1 MCLNLT
7 QMQSRLLLISPGQ
20 SYRLAPYLK
29 AAERLGVSL
38 TIVSDSRYSLTREVA
53 DGIQGDFTEPSA
65 LLDAIIAQAQTTPF
79 SGVVASDDSTV
90 ELAARIAT
98 RLGLPTNSI
107 ASATL
112 SHRKDLARRQL
123 QAAGLPVPEH
133 WQLDLAREIA
143 PQLQGLPYPVVLKPV
158 SLSASRGVI
167 RANDP
172 DEAAQACRTIAR
184 IIAPLSNPIER
195 QTLLIECYLPG
206 QEVAL
211 EGLLQQ
217 GVFTP
222 LALFDKPDPLTGP
235 YFEETYYITPS
246 RLPDAIQQ
254 RIRQTVADACRIYGL
269 HQGPV
274 HAELRIDGNQVWI
287 LEIASR
293 TIGGECSRSLD
304 AVLARPLEEYVLAA
318 AMGNPLPVER
328 RSGASGVLMIPI
340 PRAGV
345 LRRINGVQEIRT
357 LPHITD
363 IRISMESGQVVET
376 LPEASSYLGFIY
388 STADTPQAAE
398 QALRNAHRAL
408 DITIDPLLNS

>member
-1 MCLNLT
+1 
-7 QMQSRLLLISPGQ
+7 MQPQLLLISPGQ

-29 AAERLGVSL
+29 AAERLGVAL
-38 TIVSDSRYSLTREVA
+38 VIVSDSRYSLTREVA
-53 DGIQGDFTEPSA
+53 GGIQGDFARPEA
-65 LLDAIIAQAQTTPF
+65 LLESILTRSETTPF
-79 SGVVASDDSTV
+79 RGVVASDDSTV

-98 RLGLPTNSI
+98 TLGLPSNSI

-112 SHRKDLARRQL
+112 SRRKDLARREL
-123 QAAGLPVPEH
+123 LEAGLPVPAH
-133 WQLDLAREIA
+133 WVVELNAEIA
-143 PQLQGLPYPVVLKPV
+143 PQLRGLPYPVVLKPI

-167 RANDP
+167 RADTP
-172 DEAAQACRTIAR
+172 AEALRACQTIAR
-184 IIAPLSNPIER
+184 IIAPLNSANER
-195 QTLLIECYLPG
+195 ETLLIERYLPG
-206 QEVAL
+206 REVAL
-211 EGLLQQ
+211 EGFLQQ
-217 GVFTP
+217 GTFTP

-246 RLPDAIQQ
+246 RLPGPIQ
-254 RIRQTVADACRIYGL
+254 RHIERTVADACRVYGL

-274 HAELRIDGNQVWI
+274 HAELRIDRDQAWI

-318 AMGNPLPVER
+318 AMGSPLPVER
-328 RSGASGVLMIPI
+328 RPGASGVLMIPI

-345 LRRINGVQEIRT
+345 LRRINGIPEISA

-363 IRISMESGQVVET
+363 IRISMEPGQVVET

-388 STADTPQAAE
+388 SAAATPEAAE
-398 QALRNAHRAL
+398 QALRDAHAVL
-408 DITIDPLLNS
+408 EITIDPLLNR

>member
-1 MCLNLT
+1 
-7 QMQSRLLLISPGQ
+7 MQPQLLLISPSQ
-20 SYRLAPYLK
+20 SYRLAPYLA
-29 AAERLGVSL
+29 AAERLGVTL

-53 DGIQGDFTEPSA
+53 NGILGEF
-65 LLDAIIAQAQTTPF
+65 AQPGPLIQSILKRAKNTPLV
-79 SGVVASDDSTV
+79 GVVATDDNTV

-98 RLGLPTNSI
+98 ALELPSNSI
-107 ASATL
+107 ASAAL
-112 SHRKDLARRQL
+112 SRRKDLARSTL

-133 WQLDLAREIA
+133 WQLDLTKAIT
-143 PQLQGLPYPVVLKPV
+143 PQLQGLPYPVVLKPI

-167 RANDP
+167 RANTL
-172 DEAAQACRTIAR
+172 DEAAVACETIRR
-184 IIAPLSNPIER
+184 IVATLNNPIER
-195 QTLLIECYLPG
+195 GTLLIERYLPG

-211 EGLLQQ
+211 EGLLQH
-217 GVFTP
+217 GRFTP

-246 RLPDAIQQ
+246 RLPESMQQ
-254 RIRQTVADACRIYGL
+254 QIEQTVAGACRAYGL

-274 HAELRIDGNQVWI
+274 HAELRIDGEQVWI

-318 AMGNPLPVER
+318 AMGAPLPVER
-328 RSGASGVLMIPI
+328 RMGASGVLMIPI

-345 LRRINGVQEIRT
+345 LRRIDGEEAVRK
-357 LPHITD
+357 LPGIID
-363 IRISMESGQVVET
+363 IRLSVAPGQVVET

-388 STADTPQAAE
+388 SRADTPQLAE
-398 QALRNAHRAL
+398 QALREAHQRL
-408 DITIDPLLNS
+408 EITIDPLINR